1 MKIAEEIQLAGAT
14 DDGAAARAR
23 VVMLGRDCDLLLHS
37 HVRDAH
43 LVRHVNFKRD
53 SCEHLV
59 LEDLLTNRSS
69 LFHGFDTLDVRTLP
83 NGTALDC
90 QSVVLSLLCVG
101 VCVFSRS
108 TLRPAWFHLTRH
120 STRLLV
126 SESPAR
132 AAPLRSA

>member
-14 DDGAAARAR
+14 DGGAAARAR

-83 NGTALDC
+83 TGAALYC
-90 QSVVLSLLCVG
+90 QSAVLSLLCVG
-101 VCVFSRS
+101 VCVC
-108 TLRPAWFHLTRH
+108 
-120 STRLLV
+120 
-126 SESPAR
+126 SPGQHCDQ
-132 AAPLRSA
+132 LGFI